1 MSGQFEFNDK
11 LLVFIAEELYNCKYG
26 DFFFNSEQER
36 IRNELR
42 DKTFT
47 IWFTID
53 LQREF
58 FKNPAYVGMENAARV
73 TQLPVVQIERLRYWK
88 EYFSKYSE
96 TQTQTDEDYQPDAYQ
111 QLSLALEEEVDISIL
126 LSQAL
131 ERSKQQVKVLL
142 AQDQGDMEL

>member
-11 LLVFIAEELYNCKYG
+11 LLVFLAEELYNCKYG
-26 DFFFNSEQER
+26 DFFFNCEQER

-58 FKNPAYVGMENAARV
+58 FKNPAYVGIENAARV

-96 TQTQTDEDYQPDAYQ
+96 TQTQTDEDYLPDAYQ

-142 AQDQGDMEL
+142 SQDQGDMEL